1 MNNTINLTTISGL
14 NNNNN
19 NNNSSSIR
27 TMLESNLENETT
39 NTYSH
44 ENLINQIETL
54 KNGIQYGSIVQM
66 KEIDIINVLRTV
78 ISCKENSTIH
88 ENMYVD
94 FMNFLE
100 FHDTQYSDKF
110 KDLVNHILENIS
122 EEEKQ
127 TLYRDEDGNPVLLS
141 KPRLERN
148 YNDTYITRDIKEDD
162 LYKLTIAVIRK
173 MKNIRQYE
181 EDYCNTKLST
191 ASTRSYLCHDIK

>member
-19 NNNSSSIR
+19 NSNSIR

-54 KNGIQYGSIVQM
+54 KNGIQYGSIIQM

-78 ISCKENSTIH
+78 ISCKETSTIH

-110 KDLVNHILENIS
+110 KDLENHILENIS
-122 EEEKQ
+122 KEEKQ

-148 YNDTYITRDIKEDD
+148 YNDTYMTRDIKEDD

-191 ASTRSYLCHDIK
+191 VSHGI

>member
-1 MNNTINLTTISGL
+1 MNNENNLTIESSEY
-14 NNNNN
+14 
-19 NNNSSSIR
+19 NNSNSTRS
-27 TMLESNLENETT
+27 MLEYFNEHETETEGENEATS
-39 NTYSH
+39 NISSYREMSNRV
-44 ENLINQIETL
+44 EIL

-100 FHDTQYSDKF
+100 FHDRQYSDKF
-110 KDLVNHILENIS
+110 KDLENHILENIS
-122 EEEKQ
+122 KEEKQ

-148 YNDTYITRDIKEDD
+148 YNNTYMTRDIKEDD

-181 EDYCNTKLST
+181 EDYCINISST
-191 ASTRSYLCHDIK
+191 ASHGI